1 MGEPL
6 FVARA
11 SSFLRFSRVE
21 VFQPTDCHFYS
32 FCASSSSVGSFS
44 SVGYFR
50 GFRSKIRE
58 DLFLSLTMIQRVG
71 YIFFRAL
78 LLLILFRLR
87 RRRAVE
93 REMMLRGARVFI
105 NVAQQ

>member
-1 MGEPL
+1 M
-6 FVARA
+6 
-11 SSFLRFSRVE
+11 
-21 VFQPTDCHFYS
+21 C
-32 FCASSSSVGSFS
+32 FS